1 MARAFALRAPH
12 AEAQQRSSSACP
24 LLGAA
29 RMKNGAAPCAAPV
42 SVPCRVVPCC
52 AVPCRAVLSGAGA
65 AAAPSARPVAGAVPP
80 RRAVLLLPAARAGL
94 AREAE

>member
-1 MARAFALRAPH
+1 MPAAGRRTHEERRRSLRSPRQRA
-12 AEAQQRSSSACP
+12 
-24 LLGAA
+24 
-29 RMKNGAAPCAAPV
+29 
-42 SVPCRVVPCC
+42 VPCRVVPCC